1 MIVRLLFA
9 LCSVA
14 ILSALLYFQDAE
26 NGNGEGAANELPSPD
41 PGFAAVHGHLIE
53 TGEDG
58 LPLYRLDAD
67 HIEQPRPQGTI
78 YLTSPKLDNQTA
90 PGNHSTL
97 TALYGQMPQDAHIA
111 DLTGDVHA
119 QGLPTGSD
127 SVMRIDTDQ
136 LQLDMTQQLATSS
149 STVRVDW
156 GGNRLNGHG
165 MRADLKNDTL
175 QLDSKVHGVLLH

>member
-1 MIVRLLFA
+1 MILRLLFA

-14 ILSALLYFQDAE
+14 ILSALLYFQDAD
-26 NGNGEGAANELPSPD
+26 NGSGEGAANELPAPD
-41 PGFAAVHGHLIE
+41 PGFAAVHGHLIQ

-67 HIEQPRPQGTI
+67 YIEQPQPQGTI
-78 YLTSPKLDNQTA
+78 YLTSPKLDYQPA
-90 PGNHSTL
+90 PGNHWTL
-97 TALYGQMPQDAHIA
+97 TALKGQMPQDAHNA
-111 DLTGDVHA
+111 DLAGDVHA
-119 QGLPTGSD
+119 QGVPNGSD

-136 LQLDMTQQLATSS
+136 LQLDMTQQLATSAS
-149 STVRVDW
+149 AVRVDW

-175 QLDSKVHGVLLH
+175 QLASKVHGVLLH